1 MADSLLRTNKE
12 IGDIYEKYVDTV
24 YRIAVMMLKNIEEA
38 QDVTQ
43 TVFMKLITSKK
54 QFETDEYMKAW
65 LIVVTQNTCKN
76 LLKGWWWV
84 RKTDSSAAFE
94 EAYTLDSTES
104 ELWDML
110 LALPEKLRLPLY
122 LHYYEGYKTEEIA
135 SILQIKHATVRTRLW
150 NARKKLKILLEEGS

>member
-43 TVFMKLITSKK
+43 TVFMKLITSEK
-54 QFETDEYMKAW
+54 QFEKDEHMKAW

-76 LLKGWWWV
+76 LLKGWWWAK
-84 RKTDSSAAFE
+84 KTDSSAAFE